1 MKERIITYLKGP
13 RTYAEGMTLY
23 EQYGA
28 NLRLKATFRR
38 LGETE
43 LTRITLLDELRRL
56 AGLSEQQFRQ
66 LPRLADA
73 AEQPAVAEKSENRAE
88 EAENRATEAEIRAE
102 GAEIRAEE
110 AEERA
115 ADAEIRAEEAEE
127 RAADAEERAQEAEK
141 RASEAEENTLA
152 SESLKEMV
160 NFRDR
165 FPFLRLPDCPDVL
178 KVIVSDLFAAY
189 DRYRAAHAAL
199 AELPDDA
206 DRKQAEQLAAEAVE
220 NYLQDRA
227 LLEEL
232 EHYRDHGTLLGRHP
246 TVAASMQTASL
257 KDLSDLDVEKIRK
270 NAASNASKWRKKL
283 EECTSGTDDHTRC
296 TDNFRRWELTKQ
308 EAEQEL
314 EERKKKN
321 A

>member
-102 GAEIRAEE
+102 G
-110 AEERA
+110 
-115 ADAEIRAEEAEE
+115 AEIRAEEAEE

-283 EECTSGTDDHTRC
+283 EECTPGTDDHTRC
-296 TDNFRRWELTKQ
+296 ADNFRRWELTKQ

>member
-13 RTYAEGMTLY
+13 RAYAEGMTLY

-102 GAEIRAEE
+102 G
-110 AEERA
+110 
-115 ADAEIRAEEAEE
+115 AEIRAEEAEE